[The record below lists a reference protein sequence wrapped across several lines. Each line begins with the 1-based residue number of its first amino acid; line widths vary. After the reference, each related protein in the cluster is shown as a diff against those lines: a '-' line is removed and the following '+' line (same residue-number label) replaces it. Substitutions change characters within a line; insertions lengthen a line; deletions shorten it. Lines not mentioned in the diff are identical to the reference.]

1 MAAGPRSTPDWRAS
15 AWSRSSATGSASR
28 TPSPWRSWR
37 WCWSARSISSSSP
50 SSASRGHRHR
60 PLQQGRTPPHRVAVP
75 RRGLSR
81 LCRRG
86 HARHPPVLQP
96 IIASEGGEV
105 GAPPSSCVVVPRITP
120 RRRGGGGD
128 C

>member
-60 PLQQGRTPPHRVAVP
+60 PLQQGRTPPHRAAVP

-86 HARHPPVLQP
+86 HARHPPPCSNQSSRLR
-96 IIASEGGEV
+96 EGKWG
-105 GAPPSSCVVVPRITP
+105 
-120 RRRGGGGD
+120 RRRAAASLSPETRHGGGGGGD